1 MITYRGKTNPKTI
14 SFNQDKPN
22 LRMNKV
28 LKFLKENGRNNIDI
42 LDIIITSKLEQRW
55 VTENHCHQEKEVL
68 VYIVN
73 IIYVEREE
81 L

>member
-22 LRMNKV
+22 LRMKKV
-28 LKFLKENGRNNIDI
+28 LKFLKESGRNNVDIIDI
-42 LDIIITSKLEQRW
+42 VITSKLEKRW
-55 VTENHCHQEKEVL
+55 VTENNCHQKKEIL